1 MTNIDICLFSQPSS
15 ALQPA
20 HISPNRSFY
29 YSYILAKEGKKK
41 KNHPSLQLSI
51 LVYFEAQVYIFS
63 TLTF

>member
-1 MTNIDICLFSQPSS
+1 MTNIDMCLYGEPNP

-29 YSYILAKEGKKK
+29 FKLYSCREE
-41 KNHPSLQLSI
+41 KNNFFFLQLSI

>member
-1 MTNIDICLFSQPSS
+1 MTNIDICLYSQPSS

-20 HISPNRSFY
+20 HISPNRSLY
-29 YSYILAKEGKKK
+29 YSYILAKEGEKKT
-41 KNHPSLQLSI
+41 HPSLQLSI